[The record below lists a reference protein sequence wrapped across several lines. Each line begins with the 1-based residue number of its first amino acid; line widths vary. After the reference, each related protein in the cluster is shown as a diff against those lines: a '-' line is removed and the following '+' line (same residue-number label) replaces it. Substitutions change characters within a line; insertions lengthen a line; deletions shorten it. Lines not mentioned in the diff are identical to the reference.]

1 MIKFGN
7 FSFLRALLEK
17 MEKNDVLNTCTTQML
32 DIEFQLETT
41 IFFSFKTI
49 KVNSNAKVVVFI
61 PEIHFCYL
69 LKIVEIVSFSNIC
82 LGTCRL

>member
-32 DIEFQLETT
+32 DIEFQLETS
-41 IFFSFKTI
+41 IFFFQNDKGE
-49 KVNSNAKVVVFI
+49 F
-61 PEIHFCYL
+61 
-69 LKIVEIVSFSNIC
+69 
-82 LGTCRL
+82 

>member
-32 DIEFQLETT
+32 DIEFQLETSN
-41 IFFSFKTI
+41 IFFSFETVWRWILTQK
-49 KVNSNAKVVVFI
+49 
-61 PEIHFCYL
+61 L
-69 LKIVEIVSFSNIC
+69 LYE
-82 LGTCRL
+82 